1 MANDMTTTS
10 FRAWIY
16 EYLAQLFDG
25 TVDGLPE
32 PPDAAGTAPR
42 IAAAADALRAAI
54 AASPAEDAQ
63 TDHARLFV
71 NTRQGVAAP
80 PYASWYLDRQL
91 VGPSARWVERAYAD
105 QGLERAPDAGEPPDY
120 VGAELEFLH
129 FLARHE
135 LAARSTGDEQSLRL
149 VLDSEKT
156 FVLDHV
162 SQWLPAFTTHIRNAE
177 PGPVFAAA
185 CTLLSA
191 VVREDVIRLSTDRC
205 KTTASLG
212 HG

>member
-1 MANDMTTTS
+1 MTATI

-16 EYLAQLFDG
+16 GYLAQLFDG
-25 TVDGLPE
+25 TMENLPE

-42 IAAAADALRAAI
+42 IAAAADALRAAV
-54 AASPAEDAQ
+54 AGSPAEDAQ
-63 TDHARLFV
+63 TDHVRLFV

-91 VGPSARWVERAYAD
+91 SGPSVRWVERAYAD

-135 LAARSTGDEQSLRL
+135 VAARSTGDEPSLRL
-149 VLDSEKT
+149 ILDSERT
-156 FVLDHV
+156 FVLDHL
-162 SQWLPAFTTHIRNAE
+162 SQWLPAFTTQIRRAA

-191 VVREDVIRLSTDRC
+191 VVHEDVIRLSADRC
-205 KTTASLG
+205 KTTASPG